1 MRKMLAVCLAA
12 ALAALTACGAP
23 KEEAAAE
30 STASSTEEAVS
41 TATEE
46 SRPEFSME
54 DIVWTVEEGIVDEE
68 RYVLMGYTNQSPFT
82 IAGLKIIFTEKEGI
96 SDEEKEAFYT
106 EVQQAFDLD
115 ESVME
120 QTRGQAISLHTES
133 ERAVAPGGSVS
144 NIHCYYYSGAYYVKD
159 MGHYELVEPDMAVVR
174 YVADGEIYT
183 VNYDF
188 RTDKYT
194 LDNEIEKAYQWTATD
209 LGNQIPKPETEIVEA
224 GVDDEDTFMFD
235 AYGMSLEQFNAY
247 VEACKEQGY
256 TENASSSDGYYTA
269 DSADGYSVNLSYYEE
284 DGRMSAT
291 VRAPEE
297 PVQSEPETEAESEA
311 AETGMEQTEEAS
323 ASETPAAD
331 PAGIRPEFQQ
341 AMDSYEAF
349 FDEYCAFMQKY
360 AESDGSDLTLLAD
373 YASFMSQYS
382 EMAADFEAWG
392 EEELTDAETMYYLEV
407 QTRINQKLLEAT
419 A

>member
-1 MRKMLAVCLAA
+1 
-12 ALAALTACGAP
+12 
-23 KEEAAAE
+23 
-30 STASSTEEAVS
+30 
-41 TATEE
+41 
-46 SRPEFSME
+46 ME
-54 DIVWTVEEGIVDEE
+54 DLVWTVEEGIVDEE

-82 IAGLKIIFTEKEGI
+82 IACGRRTVCSDGI
-96 SDEEKEAFYT
+96 Y
-106 EVQQAFDLD
+106 QP
-115 ESVME
+115 
-120 QTRGQAISLHTES
+120 ISLYDRRAEDHFYREGGHQRRGEGGFLHGS
-133 ERAVAPGGSVS
+133 AVAPGGSVS

-159 MGHYELVEPDMAVVR
+159 MGHYELVEPDMAMVR

-224 GVDDEDTFMFD
+224 GVDNEDTFMFD
-235 AYGMSLEQFNAY
+235 AYGMSLEQFDAY

-256 TENASSSDGYYTA
+256 TENASSSEGYYTA

-297 PVQSEPETEAESEA
+297 PVESEPETEAESEA
-311 AETGMEQTEEAS
+311 AETGMGQTEEAS